1 MNNLKAAREEMGLKQ
16 AELAALV
23 QSVDSRIDVGM
34 ISRFENGVC
43 LPTPIVARA
52 LARHLQASVVDLFS
66 EEGQIYIS
74 TITAPETPVEPL
86 PFELEDLINALDTKP
101 KTRRQLCEELDIC
114 DRYLRELITRARK
127 YGYVIMYSRRGGYY
141 LSTEIDDMVVFYKRE
156 YGRAMS
162 ILEGLR
168 RLRQYLKN
176 MGVKI

>member
-66 EEGQIYIS
+66 ENYGFHPRVYGGI
-74 TITAPETPVEPL
+74 
-86 PFELEDLINALDTKP
+86 
-101 KTRRQLCEELDIC
+101 
-114 DRYLRELITRARK
+114 LREECAGLLRTFF
-127 YGYVIMYSRRGGYY
+127 G
-141 LSTEIDDMVVFYKRE
+141 EKR
-156 YGRAMS
+156 
-162 ILEGLR
+162 
-168 RLRQYLKN
+168 
-176 MGVKI
+176 

>member
-1 MNNLKAAREEMGLKQ
+1 MGLKQ

-66 EEGQIYIS
+66 EEGQIYIA
-74 TITAPETPVEPL
+74 TVNAPETPVEPL
-86 PFELEDLINALDTKP
+86 PFEVEDLINALDTKP
-101 KTRRQLCEELDIC
+101 KTRRQLCEELDIS
-114 DRYLRELITRARK
+114 DRYLRELIKRARK

-156 YGRAMS
+156 HGRAMS
-162 ILEGLR
+162 ILQGLSGLR
-168 RLRQYLKN
+168 KHLKN
-176 MGVKI
+176 LGVTI

>member
-74 TITAPETPVEPL
+74 TITAPETPAEPL
-86 PFELEDLINALDTKP
+86 PFEIEDLIAALDTTP
-101 KTRRQLCEELDIC
+101 KSRRKLCEELDIG
-114 DRYLRELITRARK
+114 DRHLRKLIREARD
-127 YGYVIMYSRRGGYY
+127 YGYVIMNSGKGYY

-156 YGRAMS
+156 HGRAMS
-162 ILEGLR
+162 ILQGLSGLR
-168 RLRQYLKN
+168 KHLKN
-176 MGVKI
+176 LGVTI

>member
-1 MNNLKAAREEMGLKQ
+1 MNNLKAAREQMGLKQ

-52 LARHLQASVVDLFS
+52 LARHLQASVRDLFS

-86 PFELEDLINALDTKP
+86 PFEIEDLINALDTKP
-101 KTRRQLCEELDIC
+101 KTRRQLCEELDAN
-114 DRYLRELITRARK
+114 DRNLRKLIRQARD
-127 YGYVIMYSRRGGYY
+127 YGYVIMNNGKGYY
-141 LSTEIDDMVVFYKRE
+141 LSTEIDDMVVFYRRE
-156 YGRAMS
+156 HSRAMS
-162 ILEGLR
+162 ILQGLSG
-168 RLRQYLKN
+168 LKKHLKN
-176 MGVKI
+176 LGVTI

>member
-86 PFELEDLINALDTKP
+86 PFEIEDLINALDTKP
-101 KTRRQLCEELDIC
+101 KTRRQLCEELDVN
-114 DRYLRELITRARK
+114 DRNLRKLIRQARD
-127 YGYVIMYSRRGGYY
+127 YGYVIMNNGKGYY

-156 YGRAMS
+156 HGRAMS
-162 ILEGLR
+162 ILQGLSGLR
-168 RLRQYLKN
+168 QHLKN
-176 MGVKI
+176 LGVTI

>member
-1 MNNLKAAREEMGLKQ
+1 MNNLKAAREEMGLTQKD
-16 AELAALV
+16 LAAIV
-23 QSVDSRIDVGM
+23 QRVDPRIDAGM
-34 ISRFENGVC
+34 ISRFETEWC
-43 LPTPIVARA
+43 LPTPIVASSLASA
-52 LARHLQASVVDLFS
+52 LQTSETDLFGP
-66 EEGQIYIS
+66 EGQFYIA

-101 KTRRQLCEELDIC
+101 KTRRQLCEELDVN
-114 DRYLRELITRARK
+114 DRNLRKLIRQARD

-176 MGVKI
+176 LGVTI